1 MPLQPTIHGTRYMVS
16 AGHFLATQA
25 GFDILEAGGNAVD
38 AGVAAGMALG
48 IVHSDMVQFAGVAPI
63 MIYLKERD
71 EVLTISGL
79 GWWPKAASI
88 NHFVQNFDS
97 SVPIGLLRTVLPAAP
112 DAWITALQR
121 YGTMSFSDVA
131 AASIRYARDG
141 FSMHYVM
148 RDYIVAHEDTYS
160 KWPSNA
166 EIYLPAGRVPNV
178 GENFIQTDLARSIQY
193 MVDEEKAA
201 AGKGRDAGL
210 KAARDAF
217 YKGDLAQAIVKFH
230 AENEGWV
237 TEEDLAGYT
246 SAIEAPVRMQFRG
259 MDVYTCDAWCQGPV
273 MQQMISLLKGYN
285 LDSFDHNSAEYIHLV
300 SEAMKLSMADR
311 ERYYGDPRF
320 IDVPLDTLLSETYAE
335 ERRLQI
341 REDKAWPEMP
351 PPGALGSQYGGTA
364 APVIN
369 SASNPPPSGD
379 TSYCCVVDSDG
390 NIFSAT
396 PSDVSWES
404 PIIPGTGFC
413 PSSRG
418 SQSWAVPGHASSV
431 APGKRPRLTPN
442 PAIAIE
448 PGKWAMPFG
457 TPGGDT
463 QTQGMLQVLLNVK
476 VFGMDLQD
484 AIEAPRFM
492 THSQPDSFEPHTAYP
507 GRLTVEG
514 RINEKTSNALSA
526 KGHSVERLPD
536 MTYKT
541 SGVCAITQDMK
552 TGVLEGGADPRR
564 MSRAMG
570 Y

>member
-1 MPLQPTIHGTRYMVS
+1 
-16 AGHFLATQA
+16 
-25 GFDILEAGGNAVD
+25 
-38 AGVAAGMALG
+38 
-48 IVHSDMVQFAGVAPI
+48 
-63 MIYLKERD
+63 
-71 EVLTISGL
+71 
-79 GWWPKAASI
+79 
-88 NHFVQNFDS
+88 
-97 SVPIGLLRTVLPAAP
+97 
-112 DAWITALQR
+112 
-121 YGTMSFSDVA
+121 
-131 AASIRYARDG
+131 
-141 FSMHYVM
+141 
-148 RDYIVAHEDTYS
+148 
-160 KWPSNA
+160 
-166 EIYLPAGRVPNV
+166 
-178 GENFIQTDLARSIQY
+178 

-514 RINEKTSNALSA
+514 RINEKTSNALTA